1 MSGQK
6 RPLTQMGGF
15 TPTQMHDSVGS
26 GGATENTDLTT
37 SPPPSKKQALDYDPR
52 SWPPSKKLRQDPA
65 DAMEAKKKE
74 NQPLIRATPQRRY
87 HELMTLDQAGPAVIG
102 YDDTDRCSFVAI
114 KRRKRP
120 EGSFIP
126 QVQVKSNHLVSLKDM
141 YIEGN
146 DIVFIYEQ
154 MDVSLRHIT
163 GIARG
168 SLKAFQIAAICKEV
182 RISCLFSCVCSRL
195 RLVGERAS
203 LLT

>member
-1 MSGQK
+1 MVD
-6 RPLTQMGGF
+6 F

-26 GGATENTDLTT
+26 GGATKNTDLTT
-37 SPPPSKKQALDYDPR
+37 SPPPSKKHALDYDPR
-52 SWPPSKKLRQDPA
+52 SWLPSKKLRQDPA
-65 DAMEAKKKE
+65 DATETKKKE

-120 EGSFIP
+120 EGSSIP

-182 RISCLFSCVCSRL
+182 RISCLFSCVCSRFTT
-195 RLVGERAS
+195 S
-203 LLT
+203 W